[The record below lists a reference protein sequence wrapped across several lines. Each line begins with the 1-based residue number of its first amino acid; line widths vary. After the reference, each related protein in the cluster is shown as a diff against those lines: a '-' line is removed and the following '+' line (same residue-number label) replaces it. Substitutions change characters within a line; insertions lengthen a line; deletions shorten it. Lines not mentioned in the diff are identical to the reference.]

1 MSRAYEQHIEKSE
14 LLERIAVELELLV
27 ECEFHDAEYYDSG
40 CSFEDVELDIVP
52 LLKSYKLS
60 SYEQEIILNALKKV
74 QDSYPEK
81 CVLCV
86 F

>member
-40 CSFEDVELDIVP
+40 CSFEDVELDIAP

-60 SYEQEIILNALKKV
+60 SSEQENILNALKTIQV
-74 QDSYPEK
+74 DSLGK
-81 CVLCV
+81 CSFCV